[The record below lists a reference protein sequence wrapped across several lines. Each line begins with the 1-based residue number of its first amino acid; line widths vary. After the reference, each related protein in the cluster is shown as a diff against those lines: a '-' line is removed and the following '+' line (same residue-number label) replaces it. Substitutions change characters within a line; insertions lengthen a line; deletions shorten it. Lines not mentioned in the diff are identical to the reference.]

1 MREEHSVAVWTDE
14 ATLEA
19 VGEQFVLD
27 VLDLKS
33 HEALVLVEKQFSYGP
48 HNIGRPPS
56 GVSPETAV
64 LVRLNDKLQRLGT
77 LLSSGTAQPPGS
89 ESRLDSWGDLSN
101 YGTIGTML
109 ELGLWPGLR
118 KEDSA

>member
-1 MREEHSVAVWTDE
+1 MKEFDLPISLDPAVVK
-14 ATLEA
+14 A
-19 VGEQFVLD
+19 VGETFILD
-27 VLDLKS
+27 VVGLKT
-33 HEALVLVEKQFSYGP
+33 HETLVLVEKQFSYGP